1 MTRHA
6 ITFICSEILSS
17 ATLGK
22 YISFYEEEEMYIS
35 IGINLVIQVNSD
47 IISASFEYV
56 RMYEIVICKVET
68 KIHIP

>member
-1 MTRHA
+1 MTRHV

-17 ATLGK
+17 AILSK
-22 YISFYEEEEMYIS
+22 IYIFLSR
-35 IGINLVIQVNSD
+35 GRNAHLHRLVNSD

>member
-1 MTRHA
+1 MTQHA

-35 IGINLVIQVNSD
+35 IGIPLDPSK
-47 IISASFEYV
+47 F
-56 RMYEIVICKVET
+56 
-68 KIHIP
+68 

>member
-22 YISFYEEEEMYIS
+22 YISFYEEEE
-35 IGINLVIQVNSD
+35 
-47 IISASFEYV
+47 
-56 RMYEIVICKVET
+56 VEM

>member
-35 IGINLVIQVNSD
+35 IGIQVNSD